1 MVTCLDVD
9 NDGLVGFDE
18 FVTAAS
24 DRHRLIMG
32 ENHLHLEQAF
42 EILDKDKNGAI
53 SL

>member
-32 ENHLHLEQAF
+32 ENNLKQAF